1 MWLDCDREGE
11 AIAYDIID
19 VIKEK
24 KPQVD
29 IWRAKFSAVTRE
41 EVTRAMETLARPD
54 KALADAVRVR
64 QEVDL
69 RIGASFTRFQT
80 LLLRDALSG
89 KQGVISYGPC
99 QFPTLGFIVDRHQK
113 IRDFK
118 AEKFW
123 SIELLY
129 KSPENE

>member
-1 MWLDCDREGE
+1 MSELYKVGIIKEPIESSEKVVQNLKQYSKDADELILWLDCDREGE
-11 AIAYDIID
+11 AIAFDIID
-19 VIKEK
+19 VIQKT
-24 KPQVD
+24 KPRVD

-41 EVTRAMETLARPD
+41 EVTKAMDTLVRPD

-80 LLLRDALSG
+80 LLLRDALAG

-99 QFPTLGFIVDRHQK
+99 
-113 IRDFK
+113 
-118 AEKFW
+118 
-123 SIELLY
+123 
-129 KSPENE
+129 

>member
-1 MWLDCDREGE
+1 
-11 AIAYDIID
+11 
-19 VIKEK
+19 
-24 KPQVD
+24 
-29 IWRAKFSAVTRE
+29 
-41 EVTRAMETLARPD
+41 METLVRPD

-129 KSPENE
+129 KSPENESVKLNWDRGRVFDKLTCLILMEKC